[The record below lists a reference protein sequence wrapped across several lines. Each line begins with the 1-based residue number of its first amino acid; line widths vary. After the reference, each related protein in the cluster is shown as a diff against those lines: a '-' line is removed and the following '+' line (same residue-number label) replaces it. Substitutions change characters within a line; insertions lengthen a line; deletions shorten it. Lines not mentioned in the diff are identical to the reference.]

1 MSDIDLSEKAQGR
14 IIWQYRNGQK
24 FKAWVDV
31 LPAVASARIQDAA
44 NDVAG
49 LINID
54 TARGEQLNICG
65 RIVGIGERPSINS
78 DDLEVFAYN
87 GVAGA
92 QPYGVAPYKGRGID
106 PVSLPIPDYLY
117 RLVIRAKII
126 KNTRAATVDDV
137 KEGVEYILGGD
148 FEATIVDLQDMS
160 MRVILSEEVP
170 FNVRA
175 LIEIF
180 DLVPR
185 PQGVKLEIISSTPNQ
200 DESGPLGGDMLG
212 AVMLGGDNTGT

>member
-1 MSDIDLSEKAQGR
+1 MAAVDLALSR
-14 IIWQYRNGQK
+14 IIFQYRNGQK
-24 FKAWVDV
+24 FRSWVSI
-31 LPAVASARIQDAA
+31 LPEIGEELVGAPAI
-44 NDVAG
+44 DVAN

-65 RIVGIGERPSINS
+65 RIVGIGERPRINS

-92 QPYGVAPYKGRGID
+92 QPYGVAPYKGRGVD

-126 KNTRAATVDDV
+126 KNTRPATVDDV
-137 KEGVEYILGGD
+137 KEGVEFILGGD
-148 FEATIVDLQDMS
+148 FVATIVDLQDMS

-175 LIEIF
+175 LIEVF